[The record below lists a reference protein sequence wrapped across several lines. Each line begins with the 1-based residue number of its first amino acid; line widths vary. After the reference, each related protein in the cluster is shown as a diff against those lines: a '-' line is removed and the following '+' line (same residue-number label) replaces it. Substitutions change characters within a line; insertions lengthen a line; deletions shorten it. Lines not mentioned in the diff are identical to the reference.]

1 MRAELE
7 LNYLTGSQYSKQKKE
22 IGVKATLKMLVKL
35 TQGLRLF
42 CVNPELV
49 LPKWIHWCFTIFQT
63 N

>member
-49 LPKWIHWCFTIFQT
+49 LPKWIH
-63 N
+63 